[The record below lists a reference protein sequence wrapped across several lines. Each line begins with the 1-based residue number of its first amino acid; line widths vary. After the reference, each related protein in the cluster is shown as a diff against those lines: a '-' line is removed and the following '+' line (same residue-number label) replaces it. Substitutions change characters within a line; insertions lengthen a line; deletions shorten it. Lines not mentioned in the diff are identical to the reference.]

1 METDANLGK
10 IALTLDQPH
19 NDTRKENMPE
29 MQAPEKAIPQGPGDY
44 LEIMSKVVFQS
55 GMSYKVVESKWP
67 GIREAFH
74 GFDAAQVAGMTPP
87 EIDQLTQDTR
97 VIRNRRKLE
106 AVVGNAQRL
115 LELDSEF
122 GGFERYLRSH
132 RDFPSLVKDL
142 RKQFKFLGDMGCY
155 YYLYVVGEEVPPH
168 EEWQAS
174 LKKR

>member
-1 METDANLGK
+1 
-10 IALTLDQPH
+10 
-19 NDTRKENMPE
+19 MPE
-29 MQAPEKAIPQGPGDY
+29 MQAPGKINPQSPGDY

-55 GMSYKVVESKWP
+55 GMSYKVVEAKWP

-74 GFDAAQVAGMTPP
+74 GFDAAEVAGMNPSD
-87 EIDQLTQDTR
+87 IDQLTQDPK

-106 AVVGNAQRL
+106 SVVTNAQTL

-122 GGFERYLRSH
+122 GGFQKYLRSH
-132 RDFPSLVKDL
+132 GEFASLVKDL
-142 RKQFKFLGDMGCY
+142 RKRFKFLGEKGCY

-174 LKKR
+174 LKK